1 MAQSSPTAVARG
13 VRDLA
18 VQRGWKPVEELATA
32 ILSARGAEQIL
43 LTPGAGVDATPL
55 RQWLV
60 PVTGAECAQCQISRI
75 ATAPHPALFAS
86 KLIAVFE
93 CGRLLEASEVKTLVA
108 QFLPRP
114 LESFAIVFVC
124 AERLETPQ
132 DLDLMERAIWRVL
145 VLGAKRDWRGQD
157 LSTCQCYLWAGAP
170 PRNFLRERCERDRA
184 RLAAV
189 LCRPTGAA
197 DAASLDRRRVVQ
209 LLDLAA
215 AQVPTEPRRGDD
227 QMAVPRQLRDEIAQL
242 RRRLARRLDAGA
254 SELSRR
260 AVVAL
265 LEAERQL
272 VTCAEATWKD
282 PTAMRNATNG
292 GTAGAMKPL
301 GRHLEAQ
308 MHSWRAGFEAEL
320 NERVNAIVADT
331 RALLREPMSRAAAN
345 CRPEQ
350 WDRLAAGPGDIS
362 LEAFLPRL
370 QYRAGTVE
378 RPAVPG
384 LIAQAT
390 ALTAVTG
397 LAALSAGVI
406 ATVVVSAVLSTS
418 IVVRGRNRSLEH
430 SRRVMRRAVHDVTER
445 AVPQVRAAIQEAIGR
460 YRDRLV
466 GALREIEFQ
475 IEPACER
482 QCLAQA
488 AVPGS
493 FSDREQLLEYRRR
506 L

>member
-1 MAQSSPTAVARG
+1 MAQSSPTAVVHG

-18 VQRGWKPVEELATA
+18 VRRGWKPVEDLATA

-55 RQWLV
+55 REWLV
-60 PVTGAECAQCQISRI
+60 QVTAAECAQCQIGRI
-75 ATAPHPALFAS
+75 ATAPHPGLFAS

-93 CGRLLEASEVKTLVA
+93 CGRLLEASEVKTLLA

-132 DLDLMERAIWRVL
+132 DLELMERAIWRVL
-145 VLGAKRDWRGQD
+145 VPGARRDWRGQD

-215 AQVPTEPRRGDD
+215 AQIPTEPRRGDD
-227 QMAVPRQLRDEIAQL
+227 QMAAPRQLRDEIAQL
-242 RRRLARRLDAGA
+242 RRRLTRRLDAGA

-260 AVVAL
+260 AVIAL

-272 VTCAEATWKD
+272 VT
-282 PTAMRNATNG
+282 
-292 GTAGAMKPL
+292 
-301 GRHLEAQ
+301 EAQ

-320 NERVNAIVADT
+320 NERVNAMVADT

-345 CRPEQ
+345 CRPEH

-378 RPAVPG
+378 RPAIPG

-397 LAALSAGVI
+397 LAALIGGLI
-406 ATVVVSAVLSTS
+406 ATVVVSAVLSAS

-466 GALREIEFQ
+466 DALREIEFQ
-475 IEPACER
+475 IEAACER
-482 QCLAQA
+482 QCLVQA

>member
-1 MAQSSPTAVARG
+1 MAQSSPTAVVHG

-18 VQRGWKPVEELATA
+18 VRRGWKPVEDLATA

-55 RQWLV
+55 REWLV
-60 PVTGAECAQCQISRI
+60 QVTAAECAQCQIGRI
-75 ATAPHPALFAS
+75 ATAPHPGLFAS

-93 CGRLLEASEVKTLVA
+93 CGRLLEASEVKTLLA

-132 DLDLMERAIWRVL
+132 DLELMERAIWRVL
-145 VLGAKRDWRGQD
+145 VPGARRDWRGQD

-215 AQVPTEPRRGDD
+215 AQIPTEPRRGDD
-227 QMAVPRQLRDEIAQL
+227 QMAAPRQLRDEIAQL
-242 RRRLARRLDAGA
+242 RRRLTRRLDAGA

-260 AVVAL
+260 AVIAL

-272 VTCAEATWKD
+272 VT
-282 PTAMRNATNG
+282 
-292 GTAGAMKPL
+292 
-301 GRHLEAQ
+301 EAQ

-345 CRPEQ
+345 CRPEP

-378 RPAVPG
+378 RPAIPG

-397 LAALSAGVI
+397 LAALSAGLI
-406 ATVVVSAVLSTS
+406 ATVVVSAVLSAS

-466 GALREIEFQ
+466 DALREIEFQ
-475 IEPACER
+475 IEAACER
-482 QCLAQA
+482 QCLVQA

>member
-1 MAQSSPTAVARG
+1 MAQSSPTAVVHG

-18 VQRGWKPVEELATA
+18 VRRGWKPVEDLATA

-55 RQWLV
+55 REWLV
-60 PVTGAECAQCQISRI
+60 QVTAAECAQCQIGRI
-75 ATAPHPALFAS
+75 ATAPHPGLFAS

-93 CGRLLEASEVKTLVA
+93 CGRLLEASEVKTLLA

-132 DLDLMERAIWRVL
+132 DLELMERAIWRVL
-145 VLGAKRDWRGQD
+145 VPGARRDWRGQD

-215 AQVPTEPRRGDD
+215 AQIPTEPRRGDD
-227 QMAVPRQLRDEIAQL
+227 QMAAPRQLRDEIAQL
-242 RRRLARRLDAGA
+242 RRRLTRRLDAGA

-260 AVVAL
+260 AVIAL

-272 VTCAEATWKD
+272 VT
-282 PTAMRNATNG
+282 
-292 GTAGAMKPL
+292 
-301 GRHLEAQ
+301 EAQ

-345 CRPEQ
+345 CRPEH

-378 RPAVPG
+378 RPAIPG

-397 LAALSAGVI
+397 LAALIGGLI
-406 ATVVVSAVLSTS
+406 ATVVVSAVLSAS

-466 GALREIEFQ
+466 DALREIEFQ
-475 IEPACER
+475 IEAACER
-482 QCLAQA
+482 QCLVQA

>member
-1 MAQSSPTAVARG
+1 MAQSSPTAVVRG
-13 VRDLA
+13 VCDLA
-18 VQRGWKPVEELATA
+18 VRRGWKPVEDLATA

-55 RQWLV
+55 REWLV
-60 PVTGAECAQCQISRI
+60 QVTAAECAQCQIGRI
-75 ATAPHPALFAS
+75 ATAPHPGLFAS

-93 CGRLLEASEVKTLVA
+93 CGRLLEASEVKTLLA

-132 DLDLMERAIWRVL
+132 DLELMQRAIWRVL
-145 VLGAKRDWRGQD
+145 VPGAKRDWRGQD
-157 LSTCQCYLWAGAP
+157 LSTCQCYLWACAP

-189 LCRPTGAA
+189 LRRPTGAA

-215 AQVPTEPRRGDD
+215 AQIPTEPRRGDD
-227 QMAVPRQLRDEIAQL
+227 QMAAPRRLRDEIAQL
-242 RRRLARRLDAGA
+242 RRRLTRRLDAGA

-260 AVVAL
+260 AVIAL

-272 VTCAEATWKD
+272 VT
-282 PTAMRNATNG
+282 
-292 GTAGAMKPL
+292 
-301 GRHLEAQ
+301 EAQ

-345 CRPEQ
+345 CRPEH

-362 LEAFLPRL
+362 LEAFVPRL

-378 RPAVPG
+378 RPAIPG

-397 LAALSAGVI
+397 LAALGAGLI
-406 ATVVVSAVLSTS
+406 ATVVVSAVLSAS
-418 IVVRGRNRSLEH
+418 IVVRGRKRSLEH

-466 GALREIEFQ
+466 DALREIEFQ
-475 IEPACER
+475 IEAACER
-482 QCLAQA
+482 QCLVQA

-493 FSDREQLLEYRRR
+493 FSDREQLLEFRRR

>member
-1 MAQSSPTAVARG
+1 MAQSSPTAVVHG

-18 VQRGWKPVEELATA
+18 VRRGWKPVEDLATA

-55 RQWLV
+55 REWLV
-60 PVTGAECAQCQISRI
+60 QVTAAECAQCQIGRI
-75 ATAPHPALFAS
+75 ATAPHPGLFAS

-93 CGRLLEASEVKTLVA
+93 CGRLLEASEVKTLLA

-124 AERLETPQ
+124 AERLATPQ
-132 DLDLMERAIWRVL
+132 DLELMERAIWRVL
-145 VLGAKRDWRGQD
+145 VPGARRDWRGQD

-215 AQVPTEPRRGDD
+215 AQIPTEPRRGDD

-260 AVVAL
+260 AVIAL

-272 VTCAEATWKD
+272 VTCAEATC
-282 PTAMRNATNG
+282 
-292 GTAGAMKPL
+292 TAGAVKPL

-308 MHSWRAGFEAEL
+308 MHWWSAGFEAEL
-320 NERVNAIVADT
+320 NERVNAMVADT

-345 CRPEQ
+345 CRPEP

-378 RPAVPG
+378 RPALPG

-397 LAALSAGVI
+397 LAALSAGLI
-406 ATVVVSAVLSTS
+406 ATVVVSAVLSAS

-466 GALREIEFQ
+466 DALREIEFQ
-475 IEPACER
+475 IEAACER
-482 QCLAQA
+482 QCLVQA

>member
-1 MAQSSPTAVARG
+1 MAQSSPTAVVHG

-18 VQRGWKPVEELATA
+18 VRRGWKPVEDLATA

-55 RQWLV
+55 REWLV
-60 PVTGAECAQCQISRI
+60 QVMAAECAQCQIGRI
-75 ATAPHPALFAS
+75 ATAPHPGLFAS

-93 CGRLLEASEVKTLVA
+93 CGRLLEASEVKTLLA

-132 DLDLMERAIWRVL
+132 DLELMERAIWRVL
-145 VLGAKRDWRGQD
+145 VPGARRDWRGQD

-215 AQVPTEPRRGDD
+215 AQIPTEPRRGDD
-227 QMAVPRQLRDEIAQL
+227 QMAAPRQLRDEIAQL

-260 AVVAL
+260 AVIAL

-272 VTCAEATWKD
+272 VT
-282 PTAMRNATNG
+282 
-292 GTAGAMKPL
+292 
-301 GRHLEAQ
+301 EAQ

-345 CRPEQ
+345 CRPEP

-378 RPAVPG
+378 RPALPG

-397 LAALSAGVI
+397 LAALSAGLI
-406 ATVVVSAVLSTS
+406 ATVVVSAVLSAS

-466 GALREIEFQ
+466 DALREIEFQ
-475 IEPACER
+475 IEAACER
-482 QCLAQA
+482 QCLVQA